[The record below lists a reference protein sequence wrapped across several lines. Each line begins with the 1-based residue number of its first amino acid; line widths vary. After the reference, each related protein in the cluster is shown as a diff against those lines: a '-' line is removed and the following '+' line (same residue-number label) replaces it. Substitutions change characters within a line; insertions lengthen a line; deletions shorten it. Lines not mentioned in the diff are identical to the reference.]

1 MIVRHQLAGELS
13 WVQAQVFSSESQ
25 NGNES
30 MNHVLKLAIVHFLK
44 QSDQLDHRLY
54 QKESPQDT
62 MLSAELCFINLRRKK
77 MNIKISLN
85 SCDQNRIYSTTHNLC
100 DKSIKP
106 TPSNQCNASCTAAAP
121 HRSDVTR

>member
-1 MIVRHQLAGELS
+1 M
-13 WVQAQVFSSESQ
+13 QAQVFSSESQ

-62 MLSAELCFINLRRKK
+62 MLSVELCFINLRRKK

-106 TPSNQCNASCTAAAP
+106 TPYQINVMLLHRTGVMSLDRVCAAAAV
-121 HRSDVTR
+121 HYSCL